1 MAIVNMSKF
10 ELLAFKSDKEAIVS
24 EIQKLEYAHYADLN
38 KKTDEGISK
47 RVRNRFMRG
56 FSDYVYDTASPCWS
70 PMGVMYKPIPVP
82 LGRECGS
89 TPQASKIP

>member
-1 MAIVNMSKF
+1 
-10 ELLAFKSDKEAIVS
+10 
-24 EIQKLEYAHYADLN
+24 
-38 KKTDEGISK
+38 
-47 RVRNRFMRG
+47 MRG